1 MNYQL
6 VLDKTLEE
14 IVKEAKPKRLLLHAC
29 CAPCSSYCLEYLSN
43 YFDIDVLFYNPNIS
57 VEEEFTK
64 RELELKRLVE
74 QMPFKHQVRARILDY
89 YPNEF
94 YEAVPNRKNDK
105 EGGESCF
112 LCYKLR
118 LEKTAQIAREE
129 KYDYFTTTLSISP
142 LKNAAKLNE
151 IGKNLSEVYKIPYLF
166 SDFKKRNGYKRS
178 IELSKEYD
186 LYRQNYCGCI
196 FSKKEREEC

>member
-14 IVKEAKPKRLLLHAC
+14 VVKEGETRRLLLHAC

-57 VEEEFTK
+57 VAEEFTK

-74 QMPFKHQVRARILDY
+74 QMPFKKRVQAKVLDY
-89 YPNEF
+89 HPEEF
-94 YEAVPNRKNDK
+94 YEAVPNRKNDR

-118 LEKTAQIAREE
+118 LEKTAQMAKEE
-129 KYDYFTTTLSISP
+129 NYDYFTTTLSISP
-142 LKNAAKLNE
+142 LKNAKKLNE
-151 IGKNLSEVYKIPYLF
+151 IGENLSEIYKVPYLF

-196 FSKKEREEC
+196 FSKKEREE